1 MIVAENLKKSFK
13 TGVLAK
19 TFYALD
25 DVSFEVKSSI
35 ATGFLGANGA
45 GKTTFI
51 KILFNFIYPDSGQAI
66 FSSDLG
72 KNKTEVLKKVGYLPE
87 RPYFYGDLSGEEFLC
102 YLGGLSGLKRV
113 EIKSRIPKLAGLLKI
128 DHALKR
134 KISSYSKGMLQRIG
148 FLSAILHDPYLLI
161 LDEPMAGLDPLGRSE
176 FKNLFF
182 ELGKQG
188 KTLFFSSHIV
198 SDIEE
203 ICQNLV
209 VLQRGKLLF
218 SGEMKTLMDKHFYEY
233 YLLKANVEI
242 DFLKPY
248 MTDGYY
254 KIKKEDKAEI
264 LKRIYAQNIEID
276 YLVPDTPSL
285 EKVVYQ
291 LERNEF

>member
-25 DVSFEVKSSI
+25 DVSFEVKKSV

-51 KILFNFIYPDSGQAI
+51 KILFNFIYADSGRAL

-72 KNKTEVLKKVGYLPE
+72 KNKAEVLKKVGYLPE
-87 RPYFYGDLSGEEFLC
+87 RPYFYGDLSGEEFLL
-102 YLGGLSGLKRV
+102 YLGGLSGLRRSEVKA
-113 EIKSRIPKLAGLLKI
+113 RIPKLAALLKV

-148 FLSAILHDPYLLI
+148 FLSAILHDPHLLI

-176 FKNLFF
+176 FKNLFL

-209 VLQRGKLLF
+209 VLQKGKLLF
-218 SGEMKTLMDKHFYEY
+218 SGEMKTLMERHFYEH

-242 DFLKPY
+242 DFLKDQLS
-248 MTDGYY
+248 DGYY
-254 KIKKEDKAEI
+254 KIRKQDKADVLNRLYTE
-264 LKRIYAQNIEID
+264 KIEID

-291 LERNEF
+291 LEKHEF